1 MKIKHIIV
9 MVTTLLFTTGMAF
22 SAEPQPSDTRP
33 VIGIALDAAPLP
45 ELLVKH
51 LQLQP
56 GQGIRIENVMKGSA
70 AEEAGLERDDIV
82 IGFDGKDLY
91 DRQALIDAVQKAGV
105 GAEISLQIIH
115 LGQRKTVTLKTK
127 AESASSGWEYA
138 EEPQVEQYFQP
149 GRVFRF
155 APGNQ
160 GWIQMFENQI
170 PGDVRSNINSFF
182 NEIYSFQYNSNG
194 QQYSVTIE
202 GDPNDNASMI
212 TINVDNDEY
221 KTTIGELDKIP
232 QKYQEAAKNAIAD
245 AKQKRSRS
253 RAFSV
258 PTWPD
263 QFGDNFIMPQP
274 MPTPAP
280 GQSPRLRQQ
289 RVPQLRTPNT
299 FPDSFY
305 QGMQEQMNQMQQR
318 FEEMQKRQQ
327 QMMDQLNQRQ
337 QEQEQQQ
344 RQLQQQNNI

>member
-1 MKIKHIIV
+1 MKIKHVII
-9 MVTTLLFTTGMAF
+9 MIATLLFTTGKAF
-22 SAEPQPSDTRP
+22 SADSQPSDTHA

-51 LQLQP
+51 LQLKP

-82 IGFDGKDLY
+82 IGLNGKDLY
-91 DRQALIDAVQKAGV
+91 DRQTLVDAVQKAGV
-105 GAEISLQIIH
+105 GAEVSLQIIH

-138 EEPQVEQYFQP
+138 EEPQVEQSFQP

-155 APGNQ
+155 GPDDQ
-160 GWIQMFENQI
+160 GWIQMFEGQI

-202 GDPNDNASMI
+202 GDPGNNASTI
-212 TINVDNDEY
+212 TINIDNNEY
-221 KTTIGELDKIP
+221 KTTIGELGKIP
-232 QKYQEAAKNAIAD
+232 QKYRDVAKNAIED
-245 AKQKRSRS
+245 AKQKRSRN
-253 RAFSV
+253 RAFIAPS
-258 PTWPD
+258 WPEE
-263 QFGDNFIMPQP
+263 FGDNFIPSP
-274 MPTPAP
+274 VPAP
-280 GQSPRLRQQ
+280 VPGPRLRQPNG
-289 RVPQLRTPNT
+289 PQLRTPNNN
-299 FPDSFY
+299 FPDSVY
-305 QGMQEQMNQMQQR
+305 QRMQEQMNQMQQR